1 MWYNTGMEVRFR
13 RGQSLLEY
21 VLAFSSLL
29 VVIAILSGLVIVT
42 RTYAVR
48 TQKLV
53 SGDYP

>member
-1 MWYNTGMEVRFR
+1 M
-13 RGQSLLEY
+13 LEY

-48 TQKLV
+48 TQNLV

>member
-1 MWYNTGMEVRFR
+1 M
-13 RGQSLLEY
+13 LEY

-29 VVIAILSGLVIVT
+29 VVIAILSGLVTVT